1 MTKIPQALAE
11 IQQKIGLDALPIL
24 PLTKNTQR
32 KDKRTYREILSE
44 ECREIVTD
52 FFDQE
57 IDLLGFQW

>member
-11 IQQKIGLDALPIL
+11 IQQKIGLDELPIL

-52 FFDQE
+52 LFDQE
-57 IDLLGFQW
+57 IDLFGFQW

>member
-32 KDKRTYREILSE
+32 KDTRPYREILSE